1 MIELQTEIGQDAA
14 VLGVEGRLT
23 MATAAGLRAVVAQ
36 AIEAG
41 RPRLVLDMGECSFLD
56 SSGLGAVVGGLKAA
70 RQAGGDLRLARLT
83 PQVLTVLELT
93 NLDRVLRPYP
103 TVEAALG
110 DG

>member
-1 MIELQTEIGQDAA
+1 VIELQTEIGQDAA